1 MFAAA
6 LVNYVVPDPMQAT
19 MHAEDST
26 CMQFRALRSLFHAP
40 CSSSNF
46 CDDHCS
52 ALFAARYGMFEGAV
66 VNYVVPDALQPTAHA
81 HVSALMRFVT
91 LFVSVKLF
99 GFHSDTNPIH
109 THQEC
114 SGSEMESVWGT
125 CMDFNTDL
133 NPEFVCQPLF
143 VI

>member
-1 MFAAA
+1 
-6 LVNYVVPDPMQAT
+6 
-19 MHAEDST
+19 
-26 CMQFRALRSLFHAP
+26 
-40 CSSSNF
+40 
-46 CDDHCS
+46 
-52 ALFAARYGMFEGAV
+52 MFESVV

-91 LFVSVKLF
+91 LFVSVQLF

-114 SGSEMESVWGT
+114 SDIEMERLWNT

>member
-1 MFAAA
+1 
-6 LVNYVVPDPMQAT
+6 
-19 MHAEDST
+19 
-26 CMQFRALRSLFHAP
+26 
-40 CSSSNF
+40 
-46 CDDHCS
+46 
-52 ALFAARYGMFEGAV
+52 MFEGTV
-66 VNYVVPDALQPTAHA
+66 VNYVVPDALQSTAHA
-81 HVSALMRFVT
+81 HVSVLMRFVT
-91 LFVSVKLF
+91 LFVSVQLF

-109 THQEC
+109 THQEY

>member
-6 LVNYVVPDPMQAT
+6 LVNYVVSDPMQVT
-19 MHAEDST
+19 IHAHDST
-26 CMQFRALRSLFHAP
+26 FMQFRALRSLFHAP
-40 CSSSNF
+40 CSSSIF

-91 LFVSVKLF
+91 LVVSVQVF
-99 GFHSDTNPIH
+99 GLHSDTNPIH
-109 THQEC
+109 IHQ
-114 SGSEMESVWGT
+114 
-125 CMDFNTDL
+125 
-133 NPEFVCQPLF
+133 
-143 VI
+143 